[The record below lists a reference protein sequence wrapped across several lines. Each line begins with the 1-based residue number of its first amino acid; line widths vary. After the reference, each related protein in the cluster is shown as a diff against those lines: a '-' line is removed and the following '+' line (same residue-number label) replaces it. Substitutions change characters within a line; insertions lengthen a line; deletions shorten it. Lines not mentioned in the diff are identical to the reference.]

1 MTNHSHDG
9 KPLPQLALIAE
20 ATVARL
26 LGHPDDARLEAS
38 GVLAMDGA
46 WYVVFD
52 NTHDIAVVFPEANA
66 AGADLWRAEMIPR
79 PPGRGDGYEDLAR
92 DPITGHIFLLVESLP
107 RKHGGA
113 MAWVE
118 ECDAELRPLSGA
130 WLDFPIAS
138 ENKGMEGLTAVNR
151 DGRTHLLALCEGNWG
166 LGGDEGRRPGG
177 GRIQVFTRDEPDW
190 RRVDTIEL
198 PPWLPFE
205 DYSGLSLNGDR
216 LAVVSQESAALWV
229 GRLRPDAW
237 RVDGPGS
244 VCLLPTDDAGD
255 IAYCNVEGVSW
266 IGADRLVMV
275 SDRAKTDRREERCR
289 AKDESVHLFSLP
301 PA

>member
-1 MTNHSHDG
+1 M
-9 KPLPQLALIAE
+9 
-20 ATVARL
+20 ARL
-26 LGHPDDARLEAS
+26 LGRSHDARLEAS
-38 GVLAMDGA
+38 GILAMGGA

-52 NTHDIAVVFPEANA
+52 NTHDIAVIRFDADA
-66 AGADLWRAEMIPR
+66 AWADTWRAEMVRR
-79 PPGRGDGYEDLAR
+79 PPGRGSGYEDLAR

-107 RKHGGA
+107 CKHGGTK
-113 MAWVE
+113 AWVE
-118 ECDAELRPLSGA
+118 ECDAELRPLSGG

-138 ENKGMEGLTAVNR
+138 GNKGMEGLTALNH
-151 DGRTHLLALCEGNWG
+151 DGSTHLLALCEGNCC

-177 GRIQVFTRDEPDW
+177 GRIQVFTRDHPKHESDW

-205 DYSGLSLNGDR
+205 DYAGLSLDGDR

-237 RVDGPGS
+237 QVDGPGS
-244 VCLLPTDDAGD
+244 VHLLPRDDTGGTV
-255 IAYCNVEGVSW
+255 YCTVEGVSW

-275 SDRAKTDRREERCR
+275 SDRAKPGHHEARCR
-289 AKDESVHLFSLP
+289 AKEESVHLFSLP